1 MMALEESAVGNTTV
15 KSPAVDV
22 LSPPKSNTATALSLC
37 VSLYINAP
45 RAVIVAVENVKS
57 LKSKNA
63 VVPEDVGA
71 TAVSAAPAAVYPV
84 PETSLE
90 VVYAV
95 VLASKEADEVYNA
108 NLKLSADV
116 SPRAT
121 VVLNA

>member
-1 MMALEESAVGNTTV
+1 MIAFEASAVGNTTV

-45 RAVIVAVENVKS
+45 RAVIVDDEKVKS

-71 TAVSAAPAAVYPV
+71 TAVSAEPVAEYPV
-84 PETSLE
+84 PETSFDD
-90 VVYAV
+90 VYAV
-95 VLASKEADEVYNA
+95 VPAPKEADEVYNA